1 MAETCEIVGT
11 APKIDAVH
19 STRWQRWVVLLWALA
34 VFGGLFL
41 LWRYSGTPGESSKP
55 PQKWPESSALTL
67 STAGDTLLMFVHPR
81 CPCTR
86 ASLAQLARVAAQ
98 CNGNFTP
105 WIVFSK
111 PKGAGDDWQDGDLWE
126 IAGAIPGAQRY
137 IDRDGI
143 ETERFHAATSGQT
156 LVYDPSGELLFHG
169 GITGARGHEGDNDGQ
184 DSVVQILN
192 GRNSMFRETPVFGCP
207 INSNSSTK

>member
-1 MAETCEIVGT
+1 M
-11 APKIDAVH
+11 H
-19 STRWQRWVVLLWALA
+19 
-34 VFGGLFL
+34 
-41 LWRYSGTPGESSKP
+41 PGQP
-55 PQKWPESSALTL
+55 GPAC
-67 STAGDTLLMFVHPR
+67 A
-81 CPCTR
+81 
-86 ASLAQLARVAAQ
+86 VAAQ

-105 WIVFSK
+105 WVVFSK

-137 IDRDGI
+137 IDSDGI

-192 GRNSMFRETPVFGCP
+192 GRNSMCRETPVFGCP